1 MNRRGIL
8 PLLVGLLFCV
18 LTPAQAAGEAQAI
31 EQAKAAARAWLAV
44 ADREDYIRTWQQAAS
59 VLRRSTSQYDWV
71 TLAVDLRSPL
81 GALKQ
86 RELQGASYAT
96 QLPGLPDGEYVILQY
111 RSDFEHQDGA
121 TETVTPMRD
130 SDGQWR
136 VVSYFV
142 D

>member
-8 PLLVGLLFCV
+8 PLLVGLLLCA
-18 LTPAQAAGEAQAI
+18 LTPAHAAGEAGAI

-111 RSDFEHQDGA
+111 RSDFEHQDDA

>member
-8 PLLVGLLFCV
+8 PLLVGLLFSV
-18 LTPAQAAGEAQAI
+18 LTPAHAAGEAQAI

>member
-8 PLLVGLLFCV
+8 PLLVGLLFSV
-18 LTPAQAAGEAQAI
+18 LTPAHAAGEAQAI

-81 GALKQ
+81 GGLKQ

>member
-8 PLLVGLLFCV
+8 PLLVGLLLCA
-18 LTPAQAAGEAQAI
+18 LTPAHAAGEAGAI

-59 VLRRSTSQYDWV
+59 VLRRSTSRYEWV

-111 RSDFEHQDGA
+111 RSDFEHRDGA

-130 SDGQWR
+130 SDGRWR